1 MSRPV
6 VCRSCFITCGPS
18 DLVAHLRDCHGSER
32 SGQYLNESIT
42 LARCPVVP
50 LEDIIS
56 SQALFERF
64 VQQQIGRGS
73 DRSDLLGVMQAW
85 PDASQTVSWLIVQSQ
100 LATNDTDALDLLME
114 AILTGSEAAHEI
126 LTMNLLAADLLHR
139 RKRFLDAQRLLEL
152 ARSLLVHRV
161 DLCRIDSALGL
172 LSRRHAVR
180 VTPSIIMLPHMEV
193 AISERARVAEHF
205 SECRRPTDEEV
216 RFFRDPF
223 DGYEIDLLIDGDQ
236 HEALSEVRLGAY
248 ARYLT
253 DGECLHVVVGDIAN
267 IGYHF
272 HLVGGLRVVVHSDT
286 IPMVITCVADPG
298 SHFVRPDDPLPAGTR
313 LSAPVC
319 EEHARVIVSA
329 FPWVRSI
336 WCTRSDVW
344 LGVYQGTLVSPFEYP
359 KTVGGLTVRIRKVD
373 PIYNEAGRPLYPP
386 GSPMPVHDHLPDL
399 RPGYVVRHSP
409 RMPTTCLGVRCSWNG
424 EQYLTCAAY
433 AWFPVHPYQVNAMKT
448 LIERANFVRLPH
460 GSRQRRLRGK
470 RLYHC
475 SKAHAVGQNAHMFDD
490 ITNVFNS
497 VDCKDNEFDVALI
510 RADSAVSFSNVVDGV
525 YLGRIVDVDAYPSYD
540 VLKHLVFF
548 VRFDMLSIT
557 LSLVY
562 VGIWGVLGVNR
573 FHPKVLHF
581 RVVGVVPA
589 NLKLGGICGSP
600 VFDRSGTVYGFARI
614 VNDALRQIAVV
625 PIPPGL
631 TIP

>member
-1 MSRPV
+1 MESSAALDIRRSGIGASPV
-6 VCRSCFITCGPS
+6 VNRRLRRAQIATGR
-18 DLVAHLRDCHGSER
+18 VAHLRFCACTLHCLLLNARQRLFDNIIDPPADRKDLNQEKNETSCVKKRYRKKCKSAAASMVDSVLRMYVGVQGMEINRGIALPANGGRRTITCRGWVISVSQLSTRWCTMSWNQRLRFSVSPLSGKARDAVARHVLTIPVHSLVHIVEYFGPVHGFVWTFPYRKMDEA
-32 SGQYLNESIT
+32 NEK
-42 LARCPVVP
+42 VVP

-267 IGYHF
+267 IG
-272 HLVGGLRVVVHSDT
+272 
-286 IPMVITCVADPG
+286 
-298 SHFVRPDDPLPAGTR
+298 
-313 LSAPVC
+313 
-319 EEHARVIVSA
+319 
-329 FPWVRSI
+329 
-336 WCTRSDVW
+336 
-344 LGVYQGTLVSPFEYP
+344 
-359 KTVGGLTVRIRKVD
+359 
-373 PIYNEAGRPLYPP
+373 
-386 GSPMPVHDHLPDL
+386 
-399 RPGYVVRHSP
+399 
-409 RMPTTCLGVRCSWNG
+409 SW
-424 EQYLTCAAY
+424 
-433 AWFPVHPYQVNAMKT
+433 
-448 LIERANFVRLPH
+448 
-460 GSRQRRLRGK
+460 
-470 RLYHC
+470 
-475 SKAHAVGQNAHMFDD
+475 
-490 ITNVFNS
+490 
-497 VDCKDNEFDVALI
+497 VALCSS
-510 RADSAVSFSNVVDGV
+510 R
-525 YLGRIVDVDAYPSYD
+525 
-540 VLKHLVFF
+540 
-548 VRFDMLSIT
+548 
-557 LSLVY
+557 
-562 VGIWGVLGVNR
+562 
-573 FHPKVLHF
+573 
-581 RVVGVVPA
+581 
-589 NLKLGGICGSP
+589 
-600 VFDRSGTVYGFARI
+600 
-614 VNDALRQIAVV
+614 
-625 PIPPGL
+625 
-631 TIP
+631 